1 VELKSGVLL
10 LSQLRHTK
18 RLKCFLFPCMN
29 NKNNPYYMDEPNY
42 SVICDSRVK
51 NDRST
56 SENFVNPPGVETQR
70 NKNINTVNYY
80 TS

>member
-1 VELKSGVLL
+1 
-10 LSQLRHTK
+10 
-18 RLKCFLFPCMN
+18 MN